1 MTRRSEKRG
10 VPLGWVLASA
20 LATASTL
27 AAAGAD
33 RLTMPNSERFSQLA
47 LPEAILD
54 TNPSATTLHPSLRD
68 ATGRQ
73 TVLVRLT
80 TAPVAAGGSSRGQIE
95 AEQAAFI
102 NRAMGLAPSASVV
115 ASVQLALNA
124 VVLEVD
130 GSDLAA
136 LANDTMV
143 TRVVAVGDYRL
154 DLSETV
160 PYIGAQT
167 AQFAGANG
175 HGVRVAVIDSGID
188 YTHRDLGGPGTQAAY
203 EAAWAPIPTD
213 PAANPIPT
221 VAPGTGYLAIDD
233 PGTTADDG
241 LFPSAKVVGGYD
253 FVGEEWPNNPAL
265 APDPDPIPAPDASTF
280 GGHGTHVADII
291 GGRLGVAP
299 GVQLYAL
306 KSCSSPTSSCS
317 GVALLQGIE
326 FSLDPNGDGDLSDH
340 VDIMNMSLG
349 ATYGQAFDDDLSAA
363 VDNATQAGVLT
374 VASAGNS
381 ADKQFITGTPGA
393 TATALSV
400 AQTSVPSGNITLMRI
415 LSPVARDAGAVFQ
428 AWAVPLTSTIE
439 GPVFYPATAAKRLA
453 CPNAA
458 GASPF
463 APGELAGQIVLIDR
477 GACSGSL
484 KMAIVSDAG
493 AALGIIGLVDGSAPF
508 SFSYG
513 GGVINIPAFMI
524 NLADA
529 NAIRAGGVVRFSPEN
544 VLSLAG
550 TVVSSSSRG
559 PTMNAN
565 LGKPEIGAPGASISA
580 SSGSFTGTS
589 AFGGTS
595 GAAPMVAGAAAIIR
609 GARPNLAPLEI
620 KQLLVN
626 TADPNVAQPS
636 VAGSVFPDQ
645 VAPIS
650 RIGGGE
656 VRVDR
661 ALFSPTFVTDVTGD
675 LGSSAAGVSS
685 GGYID
690 VSLPVQAV
698 VRTLRIKNISHYAE
712 TYRVLPNFRY
722 QDDADTRAVSVFAIP
737 SVVRVAPGR
746 SATVRLLTF
755 IDGKKLRNNLMN
767 AGSLGNAIG
776 PLTANEYDGYVTFQA
791 QTHAI
796 NMPAHMLPRKA
807 ARVVALNGSA
817 AGQKTLFNLGVGTAQ
832 LQTFSLLGLS
842 PNAPQGGRGEQMP
855 NPDLRAVGV
864 NSVLDPGICGAPG
877 SNFIWEFA
885 FNTWERVSTPVGQ
898 FLEVDLDTN
907 GDGVFDYIILNRDLS
922 GLTTLSDGRQVSAVL
937 RLSPTGAI
945 AATSIRFFA
954 ENATNTGNTVLRAC
968 GNDLG
973 LGLADAGTRLVTAEF
988 YASSW
993 YFGGDA
999 DFLGPYVITPG
1010 GEQNV
1015 TTLAADTID
1024 FFSSTT
1030 ATVQEF
1036 SPIPGTSEELGV
1048 MLITNSDFGAENRG
1062 GATQA
1067 TETVLIPKSGTAI
1080 GSEFQIPGL

>member
-1 MTRRSEKRG
+1 MTRRSENRG
-10 VPLGWVLASA
+10 APLRWVLASA
-20 LATASTL
+20 LLTASTL

-33 RLTMPNSERFSQLA
+33 RLAMPDSGRYSQLA
-47 LPEAILD
+47 LPEAIQD
-54 TNPSATTLHPSLRD
+54 ANPGPATLHPSLRD

-73 TVLVRLT
+73 LVLVRLAS
-80 TAPVAAGGSSRGQIE
+80 APVAAGGGSRGQIE

-102 NRAMGLAPSASVV
+102 NRALGIAPSATVV

-124 VVLEVD
+124 VVLDVD

-136 LANDTMV
+136 LANDVLV

-160 PYIGAQT
+160 PYIGAAT
-167 AQFAGANG
+167 AQAAGAKG
-175 HGVRVAVIDSGID
+175 QGVRVAVIDSGID
-188 YTHRDLGGPGTQAAY
+188 YTHADLGGPGTQAAY
-203 EAAWAPIPTD
+203 EAAWAPIPTA
-213 PAANPIPT
+213 PGANPIPT
-221 VAPGTGYLAIDD
+221 VAPGTGYLVIDD

-241 LFPSAKVVGGYD
+241 LFPSRKVVGGYD
-253 FVGEEWPNNPAL
+253 FVGEQWPNNPAL
-265 APDPDPIPAPDASTF
+265 APDPDPIPAPDATTF

-299 GVQLYAL
+299 GVKLYAL
-306 KSCSSPTSSCS
+306 KACSSPTTSCS
-317 GVALLQGIE
+317 GVALLQSVE
-326 FSLDPNGDGDLSDH
+326 FSLDPNGDGNIDDH

-363 VDNATQAGVLT
+363 VDNATAAGVLT

-381 ADKQFITGTPGA
+381 SDKQFITGTPGA
-393 TATALSV
+393 APTALSV
-400 AQTSVPSGNITLMRI
+400 AQTAVPSAGLQLMKI
-415 LSPVARDAGAVFQ
+415 LAPVTRDAGAVFQ
-428 AWAVPLTSTIE
+428 GWAVPLTTPIE

-453 CPNAA
+453 CPDAA

-477 GACSGSL
+477 GACAGSI
-484 KMAIVSDAG
+484 KMANVSAAG

-513 GGVINIPAFMI
+513 GGVIDIPAYMI

-529 NAIRAGGVVRFSPEN
+529 NTIRAGGVVRFDPADLLP
-544 VLSLAG
+544 LSGTLAS
-550 TVVSSSSRG
+550 TSSRG

-565 LGKPEIGAPGASISA
+565 LAKPEIGAPGASISA
-580 SSGSFTGTS
+580 SSGSFVGTA

-595 GAAPMVAGAAAIIR
+595 GAAPMVAGSAAIIR
-609 GARPNLAPLEI
+609 GARPQLKPLEI

-636 VAGSVFPDQ
+636 AAGSVFPDQ
-645 VAPIS
+645 AAPIT

-661 ALFSPTFVTDVTGD
+661 ALFSPTFVTDVTDEITG
-675 LGSSAAGVSS
+675 GASSA
-685 GGYID
+685 GYLD
-690 VSLPVQAV
+690 VSLPVQAL
-698 VRTLRIKNISHYAE
+698 VRTLRITNISHYSE

-755 IDGKKLRNNLMN
+755 INGKNLRNNLMN
-767 AGSLGNAIG
+767 AGSMGNAIG
-776 PLTANEYDGYVTFQA
+776 PLTANEYDGYITFQA

-796 NMPAHMLPRKA
+796 NLPAHMLPRKA
-807 ARVVALNGSA
+807 ARVVAYNKHGGA
-817 AGQKTLFNLGVGTAQ
+817 PGEKTLFNLGVGTAQ
-832 LQTFSLLGLS
+832 LQAFSLLGLS
-842 PNAPQGGRGEQMP
+842 PNAPEGGRGEQSP

-864 NSVLDPGICGAPG
+864 NSVLDPGACGAPG
-877 SNFIWEFA
+877 ANFIWEFA

-907 GDGVFDYIILNRDLS
+907 QDGVFDYIILNRDLS

-945 AATSIRFFA
+945 QSTTIRFFA
-954 ENATNTGNTVLRAC
+954 ENATNTGNTILRAC

-973 LGLADAGTRLVTAEF
+973 LGVADAGTRLVTAEF

-993 YFGGDA
+993 YFGGPA
-999 DFLGPYVITPG
+999 DFLGPYTITPG

-1015 TTLAADTID
+1015 AALAEDTID
-1024 FFSSTT
+1024 YRRSTT
-1030 ATVQEF
+1030 ATVTEF
-1036 SPIPGTSEELGV
+1036 APIPGTSEELGV
-1048 MLITNSDFGAENRG
+1048 MLVTNSDFGADNRG
-1062 GATQA
+1062 GATRA
-1067 TETVLIPKSGTAI
+1067 TETVLIPKTGTTI
-1080 GSEFQIPGL
+1080 GSEFNIPGL

>member
-1 MTRRSEKRG
+1 
-10 VPLGWVLASA
+10 
-20 LATASTL
+20 
-27 AAAGAD
+27 
-33 RLTMPNSERFSQLA
+33 MPNSGRFSQLA
-47 LPEAILD
+47 LPSAIID
-54 TNPSATTLHPSLRD
+54 TNPAANTLHPSLRN
-68 ATGRQ
+68 AVGRQ

-80 TAPVAAGGSSRGQIE
+80 TAPVAVGGGSRSQIE

-102 NRAMGLAPSASVV
+102 NRAMGLAPSASVL

-130 GSDLAA
+130 GADLEA
-136 LANDTMV
+136 LANDAMV

-160 PYIGAQT
+160 PYIGAAA
-167 AQFAGANG
+167 AQAAGARG
-175 HGVRVAVIDSGID
+175 DGVRVAVIDSGID

-213 PAANPIPT
+213 PSADPIPT
-221 VAPGTGYLAIDD
+221 VAPGTGYLVIDD

-253 FVGEEWPNNPAL
+253 FVGETWPNTPAL
-265 APDPDPIPAPDASTF
+265 APDPDPIASPDATTF

-299 GVQLYAL
+299 GVKLYAI
-306 KSCSSPTSSCS
+306 KACSSPTSSCS
-317 GVALLQGIE
+317 GVALIQAME
-326 FSLDPNGDGDLSDH
+326 FALDPNGDGNLSDH
-340 VDIMNMSLG
+340 VDIINMSLG
-349 ATYGQAFDDDLSAA
+349 ASYGQAFDDDLSAA
-363 VDNATQAGVLT
+363 VDNATAAGVLT

-400 AQTSVPSGNITLMRI
+400 AQTAMPSQTLTIMEI
-415 LSPVARDAGAVFQ
+415 LAPVSRDAGAVFQ
-428 AWAVPLTSTIE
+428 SWAVPLASTIE
-439 GPVFYPATAAKRLA
+439 GPVFYPGTAAKRLA
-453 CPNAA
+453 CPDAT
-458 GASPF
+458 GANPF
-463 APGELAGQIVLIDR
+463 APGELAGKIVLIDR
-477 GACSGSL
+477 GSCAGSL
-484 KMAIVSDAG
+484 KMATISEAG

-513 GGVINIPAFMI
+513 GGVITIPAFMI

-529 NAIRAGGVVRFSPEN
+529 NTIRAGGVVRFSPAN
-544 VLSLAG
+544 ALSLAG
-550 TVVSSSSRG
+550 TLASTSSRG
-559 PTMNAN
+559 PSMNEN

-595 GAAPMVAGAAAIIR
+595 GAAPMVTGSAAILR
-609 GARPNLAPLEI
+609 GARPSLAPLDV

-626 TADPNVAQPS
+626 TANPDVAQPS
-636 VAGSVFPDQ
+636 QGGSVFPDQ

-661 ALFSPTFVTDVTGD
+661 ALFSPSFVTDVSGD
-675 LGSSAAGVSS
+675 LGASAHGTISY
-685 GGYID
+685 GYLD
-690 VSLPVQAV
+690 VSLPVQAY
-698 VRTLRIKNISHYAE
+698 VRTLRVTNTSRRAE
-712 TYRVLPNFRY
+712 TYRVTPNFRY
-722 QDDADTRAVSVFAIP
+722 TDDADTGAVSIYAVP
-737 SVVRVAPGR
+737 SVVRVGPGR

-755 IDGKKLRNNLMN
+755 INGQKLRNNLMN
-767 AGSLGNAIG
+767 AGSQGAAIG
-776 PLTANEYDGYVTFQA
+776 PLTANEYDGYITFRGDDH
-791 QTHAI
+791 TL
-796 NMPAHMLPRKA
+796 NMPWHMLPRKA
-807 ARVVALNGSA
+807 ARVVAINGANGPTDPA
-817 AGQKTLFNLGVGTAQ
+817 AGAAKTLLNVGVGTAQ
-832 LQTFSLLGLS
+832 LQTFSLLGVS
-842 PNAPQGGRGEQMP
+842 PNIPEGGRGEQMP

-877 SNFIWEFA
+877 GNFIWEFA

-907 GDGVFDYIILNRDLS
+907 QDGVFDYIILNRDLS
-922 GLTTLSDGRQVSAVL
+922 GLTTLTDGKQVSAVL
-937 RLSPTGAI
+937 RLAPSGAI

-954 ENATNTGNTVLRAC
+954 ENATNTGNTILRAC

-973 LGLADAGTRLVTAEF
+973 LGLADAGATLVNAEF

-999 DFLGPYVITPG
+999 DFLGPYAITPG
-1010 GEQNV
+1010 GEQNI

-1024 FFSSTT
+1024 PYRAVV
-1030 ATVQEF
+1030 ATVQEYA
-1036 SPIPGTSEELGV
+1036 PIPGTSEELGV
-1048 MLITNSDFGAENRG
+1048 MLVTNSDFGAENRG
-1062 GATQA
+1062 GATRA
-1067 TETVLIPKSGTAI
+1067 SETVLIPKTGTTI
-1080 GSEFQIPGL
+1080 GSEFTIPGL